1 MNKTTTI
8 DILSLNHF
16 LIYFSLGLIYKNH
29 YKLMLILSL
38 VWELFE
44 YIISHID
51 YTREFLITYWFVP
64 EKYWNE
70 PYNNKIVDI
79 IINMLGYSIGNL
91 MYI

>member
-16 LIYFSLGLIYKNH
+16 LIYFSFGLFFKNQ
-29 YKLMLILSL
+29 YKLIILLSIL
-38 VWELFE
+38 WEIFE

-51 YTREFLITYWFVP
+51 YTRNFLIKYWFVP

-70 PYNNKIVDI
+70 PLYNKLYDI
-79 IINMLGYSIGNL
+79 LINMLGYIIGNI
-91 MYI
+91 MFI